1 MIGLTPGFG
10 FLEPARVR
18 GGAGMLEAEKVQS
31 DIQRVIADDPTI
43 EDSRHV
49 IVTVERA
56 GLFKGSVIVLKGHV
70 RSESDKAKIA
80 SVAHLHAAGRTVRDS
95 ITVTH

>member
-1 MIGLTPGFG
+1 MQ
-10 FLEPARVR
+10 
-18 GGAGMLEAEKVQS
+18 EAERVQLE
-31 DIQRVIADDPTI
+31 IQRVIADDPTI
-43 EDSRHV
+43 EDARHI

-56 GLFKGSVIVLKGHV
+56 GLFKGPVIVLNGHV

-80 SVAHLHAAGRTVRDS
+80 SVAHLHSAGRTVRDA